1 MSLRVYKMD
10 EENGMSRPVLQHELD
25 YFQRFK
31 VAIFSDK
38 SFTHLVA
45 MYRAIKEAETFDK
58 ATPTLVL
65 NVKLLDTVRGVGL
78 QLSDNPALLVTECL
92 HKHCILLE
100 RCVRDRDLADV
111 W

>member
-45 MYRAIKEAETFDK
+45 MYRAIKEAETFDN

-65 NVKLLDTVRGVGL
+65 NVKQLDSVRGVGL
-78 QLSDNPALLVTECL
+78 
-92 HKHCILLE
+92 
-100 RCVRDRDLADV
+100 
-111 W
+111 